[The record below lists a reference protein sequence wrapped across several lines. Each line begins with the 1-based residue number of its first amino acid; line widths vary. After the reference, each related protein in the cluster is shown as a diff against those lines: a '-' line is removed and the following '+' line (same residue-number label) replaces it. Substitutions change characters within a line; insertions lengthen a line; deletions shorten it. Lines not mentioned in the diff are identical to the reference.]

1 MTAIAQ
7 QAYQPALFH
16 GPAIEYSTGV
26 YPSQKIEELIAD
38 GCVTADQRIVSDQ
51 VQPSSLDLRLGTVAY
66 RVRASLLPGEAS
78 TVLKKAEDYTTHQL
92 DLSKPAV
99 LEKGCVYIVPL
110 QEECRLPPRVG
121 AKANP
126 KSSIGRLDVLTRLI
140 ADHSSE
146 FERVAPGYRGKLYA
160 EIAPR
165 TFSILVQAGTRVN
178 QIRFVRG
185 MPRPADSH
193 IRRLHA
199 ERALLYVE
207 DEAIEEPDID
217 QGIWIAV
224 DLKGLQGSGIV
235 GYKARAH
242 APLVDVDRVD
252 YYDPSE
258 FWEPIGRPNKGRL
271 ILNPG
276 DFYILAS
283 REKMWVPPTH
293 AAEMVVYNQSVGEV
307 RIHYAG
313 FFDPGFGY
321 GEDNIG
327 THAVLEVR
335 SHEVPFL
342 LEDEQRVGRLIYEKL
357 MAPPDRLYGP
367 AIGSS
372 YQGQALWLSKQFKRS
387 AAFQ

>member
-1 MTAIAQ
+1 MTAIAE
-7 QAYQPALFH
+7 QAFQPTLFH
-16 GPAIEYSTGV
+16 GPTVEHTTGV
-26 YPSQKIEELIAD
+26 YPSQKIESLIAD
-38 GCVTADQRIVSDQ
+38 GCITADQGIAADQ
-51 VQPSSLDLRLGTVAY
+51 VQPSSLDLRLGSVAY
-66 RVRASLLPGEAS
+66 RVRASLLPGTGA
-78 TVLKKAEDYTTHQL
+78 TVLEKVEEYTTHQV

-99 LEKGCVYIVPL
+99 LEKGCVYVVPL
-110 QEECRLPPRVG
+110 QEECKLPPRVG

-140 ADHSSE
+140 TDRSTE
-146 FERVAPGYRGKLYA
+146 FERVAPGYRGRLYA

-185 MPRPADSH
+185 TPRPADSD
-193 IRRLHA
+193 IRRLQA
-199 ERALLYVE
+199 ARALLYVE
-207 DEAIEEPDID
+207 DEAVEEPDID
-217 QGIWIAV
+217 QGIWISV
-224 DLKGLQGSGIV
+224 DLRGLQGSDIV
-235 GYKARAH
+235 GYKAKAH
-242 APLVDVDRVD
+242 APLIDLDRVG
-252 YYDPSE
+252 YYDPAE
-258 FWEPIGRPNKGRL
+258 FWEPISKPRNGRL
-271 ILNPG
+271 ILNPS

-283 REKMWVPPTH
+283 RERMWVPPTH
-293 AAEMVVYNQSVGEV
+293 AAEMVVYNQSVGEM

-321 GEDNIG
+321 GDENIG

-342 LEDEQRVGRLIYEKL
+342 LEDEQRVGRLVYERL

-372 YQGQALWLSKQFKRS
+372 YQGQSLWLSKQFKKPVS
-387 AAFQ
+387 S